1 MNGSSERE
9 AISRR
14 YVDSETKVVSE
25 IKDAKTLGRKD
36 YKFVSGKGAIS
47 RHSEVR
53 QNRKN
58 PADYNSKQLQNNQNS
73 FPEIDLASMLLGIFT
88 SKSDVGIAMPTYVAK
103 SVSLSDWLRPTSKK
117 LAAWLPSCL
126 VAKRV
131 AFTLAEVLIT
141 LGIIGVVAALTLPTV
156 IKNYQKH
163 VTITRLQKAYSIL
176 GQVAQK
182 SIADNGAIDLVAGE
196 AVNATTVETFF
207 ATYWL
212 PYFNG
217 VKVFPDRQQPSL
229 NNNLGQYKYRNGNLE
244 IYSIGTIYYNGRIFF
259 STIDGTTYAVSIMYW
274 KNTEAGQEAI
284 YWYSQLVRVDING
297 VKPPNTYGKDV
308 FQFEVDFEKGIA
320 RPYGFKGSRAGI
332 DANCSKDGAGSTCAA
347 KIMRDGWKISDDYPW

>member
-1 MNGSSERE
+1 MES
-9 AISRR
+9 
-14 YVDSETKVVSE
+14 
-25 IKDAKTLGRKD
+25 
-36 YKFVSGKGAIS
+36 VSGIAAIS

-103 SVSLSDWLRPTSKK
+103 SVLCRISKSDLR
-117 LAAWLPSCL
+117 LAASLPSCL
-126 VAKRV
+126 AAKKS

-156 IKNYQKH
+156 IKNYQKQ
-163 VTITRLQKAYSIL
+163 VTVTRLQKAYSIL

-182 SIADNGAIDLVAGE
+182 SIADNGSIDLVAGE

-259 STIDGTTYAVSIMYW
+259 STIDGTTYAVSIMSW
-274 KNTEAGQEAI
+274 KAGENGNEAV
-284 YWYSQLVRVDING
+284 YSTSQAVRVDING
-297 VKPPNTYGKDV
+297 IKPPNTYGKDV
-308 FQFEVDFEKGIA
+308 FIFVVDFEKGIA
-320 RPYGFKGSRAGI
+320 RPTCVGWSESALNQ
-332 DANCSKDGAGSTCAA
+332 NCSDTGSSCAA
-347 KIMRDGWKISDDYPW
+347 KIMKDGWKISDDYPW